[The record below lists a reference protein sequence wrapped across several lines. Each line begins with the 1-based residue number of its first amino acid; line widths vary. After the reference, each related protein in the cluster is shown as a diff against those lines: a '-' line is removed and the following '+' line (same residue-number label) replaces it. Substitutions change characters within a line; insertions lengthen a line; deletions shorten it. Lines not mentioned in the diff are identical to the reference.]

1 MQCQKRTDTSPA
13 CSLIGRREMER
24 PQHMHRE
31 KVKSMKSSID
41 TRPPAPMPHLT
52 LYGRDYTAKKRATTE
67 AAFSDLKMIQSI
79 ARTMTR
85 KQEIDER
92 KGPVSLNADA
102 RRHDIHR
109 IMIKKEEHRKRYSP
123 QAMNSARIS
132 GEYEGAL
139 KKIR

>member
-41 TRPPAPMPHLT
+41 TRPPMPQPHLT
-52 LYGRDYTAKKRATTE
+52 LYGRDYVSKKRATTE

-79 ARTMTR
+79 AKTMTR
-85 KQEIDER
+85 KPEIPER
-92 KGPVSLNADA
+92 KGPVSLNADS
-102 RRHDIHR
+102 RKNEIFR
-109 IMIKKEEHRKRYSP
+109 IMKENHRLLDRLENLEPMVSTAGMVKDF
-123 QAMNSARIS
+123 
-132 GEYEGAL
+132 
-139 KKIR
+139 K